1 MQRRFS
7 SFSFGKS
14 SPTKKEETS
23 SPKTNSPASKNL
35 TKNKGFI
42 ETKKSFIS
50 LQKETKFTKE
60 TLEEL
65 ASGFYTAHPGFNPI
79 F

>member
-14 SPTKKEETS
+14 TSTKKEET
-23 SPKTNSPASKNL
+23 PKTSPSPSKNL
-35 TKNKGFI
+35 TKNKGFM

-65 ASGFYTAHPGFNPI
+65 ATGFYMAHPGNTP
-79 F
+79 

>member
-14 SPTKKEETS
+14 TSTKKEETPTAKTS
-23 SPKTNSPASKNL
+23 SPSKNL
-35 TKNKGFI
+35 TKNKGFM

-65 ASGFYTAHPGFNPI
+65 ATGFYMAHPGNVP
-79 F
+79 